1 MHDRINLPDLCMN
14 EKTVSMLSEQ
24 HALGYHTAASKH
36 VSGTEHED
44 LLAGKARLDRLIL
57 L

>member
-1 MHDRINLPDLCMN
+1 
-14 EKTVSMLSEQ
+14 MLSEP
-24 HALGYHTAASKH
+24 HALGQHTAASKH

-44 LLAGKARLDRLIL
+44 LLAGKARVDRLVL

>member
-1 MHDRINLPDLCMN
+1 
-14 EKTVSMLSEQ
+14 MLSEQ

>member
-1 MHDRINLPDLCMN
+1 
-14 EKTVSMLSEQ
+14 MLSEQ
-24 HALGYHTAASKH
+24 HALGQHTDASKH

-44 LLAGKARLDRLIL
+44 LLVGKARVDRLVL